1 MYVYSCMY
9 VCVQAQV
16 PAGLGCVLILT
27 GEEQESAPYNLDG
40 IEVLHITLTC
50 MIIIIIKKKKIKTK
64 IIKTPPNQQIKKVL
78 LISCHLR

>member
-1 MYVYSCMY
+1 MH

-40 IEVLHITLTC
+40 IEVPYITVPIIV
-50 MIIIIIKKKKIKTK
+50 IIILKKTQV
-64 IIKTPPNQQIKKVL
+64 TVNQQIK
-78 LISCHLR
+78 R